1 MGAVRLPAL
10 PALPALLALGIALS
24 GPAHA
29 QPAAGQF
36 LVAARGLADPNFART
51 VVLLVQHGEEGS
63 WGLVIN
69 RPTEV
74 PLSRL
79 FPEERTLK
87 SEASPLFAGG
97 PVSPGRFLLLLR
109 APRKPLDSLPVFA
122 DVFLGW
128 GPAALED
135 RVSAFRMYS
144 GYAGW
149 AAGQLEA
156 ELARGD
162 WRLLPAE
169 APLVFDEHPERV
181 WEALI
186 RLLEAPVAAGQAVV
200 AEVHT

>member
-1 MGAVRLPAL
+1 MRGIRPSAW
-10 PALPALLALGIALS
+10 PALLALAAALS

-36 LVAARGLADPNFART
+36 LVATRELADPNFVRT
-51 VVLLVQHGEEGS
+51 VVLLVQYGQDGC

-69 RPTEV
+69 RPTQM
-74 PLSRL
+74 PLSGL
-79 FPEERTLK
+79 FPDEESLK
-87 SEASPLFAGG
+87 GQTGRLFAGG

-109 APRKPLDSLPVFA
+109 SGRQPQDSLPVFA

-128 GPAALED
+128 GPGSLKG
-135 RVSAFRMYS
+135 RVSAFRLYT

-149 AAGQLEA
+149 APGQLET

-169 APLVFDEHPERV
+169 ARLVFDEHPELI

-186 RLLEAPVAAGQAVV
+186 RLLEAPVASDVIVDPEA
-200 AEVHT
+200 HL